1 MAESP
6 LAIRVNEETKEL
18 FNRLADE
25 SAFENKGEFLNRL
38 LTLYQTE
45 VMKSNAS
52 ASVLKPALDA
62 IETLTSR
69 LYDIVRGAGET
80 IAANEEKRDQELNDK
95 LASKDDLIMTLQQQ
109 IESLKRD
116 RVEDEERAAL
126 LISEREAAES
136 KAAELQQLIGQQKNA
151 ASDKDDLIAKYKEKT
166 DSLGDIVAEYKEAA
180 RKSGELEKTVSDLT
194 QANAGLQRQIDEL
207 IREHQRQLEA
217 SKVEQGNLRTSIL
230 LQKDKELLEQRQQF
244 QTEAE
249 ERHAKYIM
257 ELTEYQG
264 MVKDLLER
272 KKAETEHP
280 VKAPP
285 KPRMARGSS
294 AKKESAMVTETNAA
308 TED

>member
-1 MAESP
+1 MPDSP
-6 LAIRVNEETKEL
+6 LAIRVSDETKEL
-18 FNRLADE
+18 FNSLAE
-25 SAFENKGEFLNRL
+25 GSEVENKREFLNRL

-136 KAAELQQLIGQQKNA
+136 KSAELQQQIGRLEGA

-166 DSLGDIVAEYKEAA
+166 ESLGGIVAEYKDAA
-180 RKSGELEKTVSDLT
+180 GKSGELEKTVNDLT
-194 QANAGLQRQIDEL
+194 QANADLQRQIDEL
-207 IREHQRQLEA
+207 TREQQRQTEA
-217 SKVEQGNLRTSIL
+217 TRIEQDYLHNSLL
-230 LQKDKELLEQRQQF
+230 LQKDKELLELRQQL
-244 QTEAE
+244 QSEAE
-249 ERHAKYIM
+249 ERHAKYIA
-257 ELTEYQG
+257 ELDRYQS

-272 KKAETEHP
+272 EKAGTESP
-280 VKAPP
+280 AKAPP
-285 KPRMARGSS
+285 KPKATRGGS
-294 AKKESAMVTETNAA
+294 AKKEAVTATETNAA
-308 TED
+308 AED